1 MSLCFLSME
10 TSKVFNKR
18 ILESLEESGFEG
30 LSEALIVLF
39 PYIYDEQIITSAKLA
54 KKVGYSRQA
63 MHKNIKK
70 LVDFEYIVL
79 VSHNEK
85 EKSIELTPKGLE
97 LINKANEY
105 ISNVEKDLS
114 KLIGKKELD
123 KYKILG
129 TALELEQPP
138 YLAIKIEAEISCKH
152 GYQFEDV
159 QQPVQNRLY
168 EFIRPTVPII
178 PEVQDDVPNQ
188 NNLEPSAHHWE
199 FGRNLYLSD
208 LYVKI
213 QAVKGVNQIIRL
225 KMAYSNIS
233 PQEIAQKIAL
243 IKERTMEPIE
253 LEPKWKLESSMI
265 NTPPDGLLCLLECQV
280 KESSA

>member
-18 ILESLEESGFEG
+18 ILESLEKSGFEG

-105 ISNVEKDLS
+105 ISKVEKDLS
-114 KLIGKKELD
+114 NLIGQKELT
-123 KYKILG
+123 KYKETQSKIYEY
-129 TALELEQPP
+129 LEDS
-138 YLAIKIEAEISCKH
+138 K
-152 GYQFEDV
+152 
-159 QQPVQNRLY
+159 
-168 EFIRPTVPII
+168 
-178 PEVQDDVPNQ
+178 
-188 NNLEPSAHHWE
+188 
-199 FGRNLYLSD
+199 
-208 LYVKI
+208 
-213 QAVKGVNQIIRL
+213 
-225 KMAYSNIS
+225 
-233 PQEIAQKIAL
+233 
-243 IKERTMEPIE
+243 
-253 LEPKWKLESSMI
+253 
-265 NTPPDGLLCLLECQV
+265 
-280 KESSA
+280 

>member
-18 ILESLEESGFEG
+18 ILESLEKSGFEG

-39 PYIYDEQIITSAKLA
+39 PYIYEEQIITSAKLA

-70 LVDFEYIVL
+70 LVDFEYIIL

-114 KLIGKKELD
+114 NLIGQKELT
-123 KYKILG
+123 KYKETQSKIYEY
-129 TALELEQPP
+129 LE
-138 YLAIKIEAEISCKH
+138 
-152 GYQFEDV
+152 
-159 QQPVQNRLY
+159 
-168 EFIRPTVPII
+168 
-178 PEVQDDVPNQ
+178 
-188 NNLEPSAHHWE
+188 
-199 FGRNLYLSD
+199 
-208 LYVKI
+208 
-213 QAVKGVNQIIRL
+213 
-225 KMAYSNIS
+225 
-233 PQEIAQKIAL
+233 
-243 IKERTMEPIE
+243 
-253 LEPKWKLESSMI
+253 
-265 NTPPDGLLCLLECQV
+265 NT
-280 KESSA
+280 K

>member
-39 PYIYDEQIITSAKLA
+39 PYIYEEQIITSAKLA

-70 LVDFEYIVL
+70 LVDFEYIIL

-123 KYKILG
+123 KYKETQSKIYEY
-129 TALELEQPP
+129 LE
-138 YLAIKIEAEISCKH
+138 
-152 GYQFEDV
+152 
-159 QQPVQNRLY
+159 
-168 EFIRPTVPII
+168 
-178 PEVQDDVPNQ
+178 
-188 NNLEPSAHHWE
+188 
-199 FGRNLYLSD
+199 
-208 LYVKI
+208 
-213 QAVKGVNQIIRL
+213 
-225 KMAYSNIS
+225 
-233 PQEIAQKIAL
+233 
-243 IKERTMEPIE
+243 
-253 LEPKWKLESSMI
+253 
-265 NTPPDGLLCLLECQV
+265 NT
-280 KESSA
+280 K